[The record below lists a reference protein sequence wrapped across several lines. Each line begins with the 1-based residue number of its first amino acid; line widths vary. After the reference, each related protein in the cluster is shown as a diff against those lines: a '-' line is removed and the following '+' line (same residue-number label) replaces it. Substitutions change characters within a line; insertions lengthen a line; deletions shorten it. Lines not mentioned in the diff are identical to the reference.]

1 AMKQADRKNVRFL
14 AVIAGAIVC
23 LGLVPVFEKLAVD
36 SGAGLFTLVIAINV
50 VTVIC
55 LAAPAWRQRPQGL
68 THGWRSLLLIGAI
81 ASGVVVLLNL
91 WALETTTASHRSVFQ
106 AMYPATTAVFAFWLL
121 GERLPLRGYLVIA
134 VMVVG
139 IIIMSGQGLRLEFVF
154 GDLLLMLTLPMMGL
168 CDAWARRSLTS
179 LSAEWVAFGRFFFG
193 TFTLLGLCLISGNPL
208 GWPPQE
214 AWLWILLSGISI
226 GLGIILL
233 YRGMALKGAS
243 VAAALIGLSPV
254 ITLVLEWLFLAGRFT
269 PVELLGMLIVTV
281 GGILLGRRY
290 FQETDREEDA
300 RSGVTKNSSLQKR

>member
-1 AMKQADRKNVRFL
+1 MKQSERENFRFL
-14 AVIAGAIVC
+14 VVMAGAVVC

-36 SGAGLFTLVIAINV
+36 SGAGLFTLVVAINV

-55 LAAPAWRQRPQGL
+55 LAAPAWRQRPQRL

-106 AMYPATTAVFAFWLL
+106 AMYPAATTVFAFWLL

-134 VMVVG
+134 AMMAG

-154 GDLLLMLTLPMMGL
+154 GDLLLLLTLPMMGL

-193 TFTLLGLCLISGNPL
+193 TLTLLALCLISGNQL
-208 GWPPQE
+208 DWPQQE
-214 AWLWILLSGISI
+214 AWLWILLSGVSI

-243 VAAALIGLSPV
+243 IAAGLIGLSPV
-254 ITLVLEWLFLAGRFT
+254 ITLLLEWLFLGGRFT
-269 PVELLGMLIVTV
+269 VVELFGMLVV
-281 GGILLGRRY
+281 MMGGILLGRRY
-290 FQETDREEDA
+290 FQETDPGRDPRITPGRFDRSEQA
-300 RSGVTKNSSLQKR
+300 R